1 MVHFP
6 HRPDPIFPCIVRHAG
21 QVVLKLV
28 VEADTFALFPD
39 IRQQCSP
46 VRGVT

>member
-1 MVHFP
+1 MAYFR
-6 HRPDPIFPCIVRHAG
+6 HRPDPVFNSIVRYAG

-28 VEADTFALFPD
+28 VEADTLALFPD
-39 IRQQCSP
+39 IRQQCWA

>member
-1 MVHFP
+1 MVRFR
-6 HRPDPIFPCIVRHAG
+6 HRPDPVFNSIVRHAG

-28 VEADTFALFPD
+28 VEADTLALLRG
-39 IRQQCSP
+39 IHQQCWA